1 MCYPNFYED
10 YDSFISRCS
19 HELDYPT
26 LNKNFRSR
34 RSMYLKEGLG
44 DIPFLLGTERQMNV
58 FIDFYTGKVEKEL
71 DDIYGNIALF
81 ISLNGINSSWE
92 LVNNTQ
98 GLENVLKSGYL
109 ESGEYIDDRY
119 SNKYGGES
127 NPFIDALVLSIF
139 LNRFSKNDLFK
150 SRTSEIIN
158 TIISQTSSLDD
169 IVDKIKTHNNNPRA
183 KVISK
188 TELGIAQSSV
198 ELQAMLRIA
207 KEKPV
212 SKYWVGV
219 LDDRIRD
226 SHFEATSFYVRS
238 NAIPLNESFNVNG
251 SMMMHPRDFNAPAK
265 EIVNCRCYLGYVV

>member
-19 HELDYPT
+19 YELDYPT

>member
-10 YDSFISRCS
+10 YDSFVKRCN
-19 HELDYPT
+19 HETDFAT
-26 LNKNFRSR
+26 LNKNFRQR

-98 GLENVLKSGYL
+98 GLENVLKRGYL

>member
-1 MCYPNFYED
+1 
-10 YDSFISRCS
+10 
-19 HELDYPT
+19 
-26 LNKNFRSR
+26 
-34 RSMYLKEGLG
+34 MYLKEGLG

-98 GLENVLKSGYL
+98 GLENVLKRGYL

-207 KEKPV
+207 IEKPV